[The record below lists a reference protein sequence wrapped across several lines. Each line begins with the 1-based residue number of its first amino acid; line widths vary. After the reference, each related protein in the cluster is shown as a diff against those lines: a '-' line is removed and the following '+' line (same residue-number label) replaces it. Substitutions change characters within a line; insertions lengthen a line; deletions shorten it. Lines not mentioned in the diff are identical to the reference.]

1 MTDEE
6 HVQEISRL
14 RREATLSV
22 LRNLGLILLGAA
34 IYRIYDAG
42 LENGWLIIGAI
53 GVGSTLLAGSLA
65 LTLFGRFT
73 R

>member
-1 MTDEE
+1 MTNEE

-14 RREATLSV
+14 RRQATLSV
-22 LRNLGLILLGAA
+22 ARNLGLILLGAA

-42 LENGWLIIGAI
+42 LEDIWPVIA
-53 GVGSTLLAGSLA
+53 GVGAGSALLAGSLA
-65 LTLFGRFT
+65 LTLFGRFI

>member
-42 LENGWLIIGAI
+42 LENGWLVIGA
-53 GVGSTLLAGSLA
+53 VGAGSALLAGSLA

>member
-6 HVQEISRL
+6 HAREISRL

-22 LRNLGLILLGAA
+22 ARNLGLILLGAA
-34 IYRIYDAG
+34 IYRIYDAD
-42 LENGWLIIGAI
+42 LEDIWLVIGAV

-65 LTLFGRFT
+65 LTLFGRFI

>member
-14 RREATLSV
+14 RREATLNV
-22 LRNLGLILLGAA
+22 ARNLGLILLGAA

-42 LENGWLIIGAI
+42 LEDIWLVIA
-53 GVGSTLLAGSLA
+53 GVGMRSTLLAESLA
-65 LTLFGRFT
+65 LSLFGRFI